1 MEWKWN
7 DGTRIEKS
15 PRIVSRREG
24 TGRGM
29 GMGIEP
35 SININESTMSATE
48 MNEIAAAVYQNP
60 DISSVPKESV
70 LNENQAYLQ
79 SLEMEQGFRGAS
91 TKREESWE
99 KMASRD
105 MVGQMGQNPFF
116 YQEGKTNS
124 YANDLSALNQFMQPT
139 RETSSSQD

>member
-15 PRIVSRREG
+15 PRIVSKRENEG
-24 TGRGM
+24 EVNLN
-29 GMGIEP
+29 EP
-35 SININESTMSATE
+35 SIEDFSTTV
-48 MNEIAAAVYQNP
+48 NVYHSP
-60 DISSVPKESV
+60 DLSSVPKASV

-79 SLEMEQGFRGAS
+79 SLEIDQQFRESS

-105 MVGQMGQNPFF
+105 MMGQMGQNPFF
-116 YQEGKTNS
+116 YQEGQQNNYVNDIAVRDQYLKPVSTTTEKIKT
-124 YANDLSALNQFMQPT
+124 
-139 RETSSSQD
+139 

>member
-1 MEWKWN
+1 MLEWKWN
-7 DGTRIEKS
+7 NGTLCEKS
-15 PRIVSRREG
+15 PRIIKKREETTGTRRE
-24 TGRGM
+24 
-29 GMGIEP
+29 P
-35 SININESTMSATE
+35 SVNINESTVSATE

-60 DISSVPKESV
+60 DLSSVPKESV

-79 SLEMEQGFRGAS
+79 SLEMDQGFRAAS

-105 MVGQMGQNPFF
+105 MIGQMGQNPFF

-124 YANDLSALNQFMQPT
+124 YVNDLTALNQFMQPT
-139 RETSSSQD
+139 RETSSGLD

>member
-1 MEWKWN
+1 MLEWKWN
-7 DGTRIEKS
+7 NGTLSEKS
-15 PRIVSRREG
+15 PRIVTKRERTG
-24 TGRGM
+24 TGT
-29 GMGIEP
+29 EP
-35 SININESTMSATE
+35 SININESTVSATE

-79 SLEMEQGFRGAS
+79 SLEMEQGFRAAN

-105 MVGQMGQNPFF
+105 MIGQMGQNPFF

-124 YANDLSALNQFMQPT
+124 YVNDLSALNQFMQPT
-139 RETSSSQD
+139 RETSSGPD